1 MRRLSI
7 LGTFLLLSSAFCWG
21 QLNHFEYLS
30 PKDGLSNPS
39 VNAFYEDEYGR
50 MWIATRNGLN
60 CYDGHSFRVFGI
72 QNGINDTYIRSI
84 AGDKKGY
91 LLIQTRTQVFWMSL
105 HSEVPS
111 PIFSSHTSVAAIAG
125 NENGLW
131 IASSDTLYSVEKGDT
146 ATLRPII
153 ASAGITAILPTSKHY
168 VWVASNEG
176 VRLYKD
182 SSPTT
187 LFKDIQH
194 VSWLYEDNQQTL
206 WVCTRN
212 NGLFQCSYQH
222 ILAHYT
228 NDQTDFNS
236 LIDNDVRCITQDKA
250 GNYWVGLYGGL
261 CRLEP
266 RSGIIHRYE
275 YDPRA
280 EHSLST
286 FSVLA
291 LTTDMQGTVWI
302 GTYFGSIMLI
312 NPQYA
317 PYTYIGAFGR
327 DGHRLSNPIVT
338 CACADNKRNL
348 WIGTNGGGLNYYDR
362 TTGKMSYYRLNA
374 EDPQYAIKAMWL
386 DSDSERLWI
395 ATHRSGLKW
404 LDTRS
409 SHPSFHDIVLPESNL
424 RQLIPYGDSLIVL
437 TQHSIYVASRQ
448 TGHYRPLVPRDIMPE
463 IRGELSDMV
472 LHGGMVWFARANDL
486 YAYPYRSSQA
496 DEVQHYQLPAN
507 VVTLFADSLNGL
519 LVGTDS
525 YGVIQ
530 KTDTSFIP
538 LAAINEVLSSPYIM
552 DIKSSESSFII
563 ATDQGIYLSDIR
575 MAHCHP
581 LSYSDKFPIEAIVEH
596 SCAVIGSEV
605 CVGGVNGMIL
615 YSLEEKIKSFTPV
628 SLHLCHLQAGNQFI
642 PSPLAENGIT
652 LQPSDNILSFVITA
666 AGFIT
671 RNDYRVRFRLRG
683 YEKNWTETRNNAQ
696 CSYSN
701 LPSGNYTLEVECV
714 DTDLKQSFSVR
725 VLPHWYASW
734 WAWLGYSL
742 ISIGLLTW
750 GFISFIRY
758 IERRAKRK
766 LSEAY
771 QQELLKATNIVM
783 NHLAD
788 SEFNIERF
796 AREMLVSRTKL
807 FEKIQQISGQTPN
820 EFILGIRMREAANML
835 RTKPELSILD
845 VSILVGFNSCS
856 YFTKCFHHH
865 FGVSPTAWRKSGK

>member
-21 QLNHFEYLS
+21 QLNYFEYLS

-424 RQLIPYGDSLIVL
+424 RQLIPYGDSPFHLCGI
-437 TQHSIYVASRQ
+437 
-448 TGHYRPLVPRDIMPE
+448 P
-463 IRGELSDMV
+463 SD
-472 LHGGMVWFARANDL
+472 R
-486 YAYPYRSSQA
+486 
-496 DEVQHYQLPAN
+496 
-507 VVTLFADSLNGL
+507 T
-519 LVGTDS
+519 
-525 YGVIQ
+525 
-530 KTDTSFIP
+530 
-538 LAAINEVLSSPYIM
+538 LSS
-552 DIKSSESSFII
+552 
-563 ATDQGIYLSDIR
+563 
-575 MAHCHP
+575 
-581 LSYSDKFPIEAIVEH
+581 
-596 SCAVIGSEV
+596 SCAS
-605 CVGGVNGMIL
+605 
-615 YSLEEKIKSFTPV
+615 
-628 SLHLCHLQAGNQFI
+628 
-642 PSPLAENGIT
+642 
-652 LQPSDNILSFVITA
+652 
-666 AGFIT
+666 
-671 RNDYRVRFRLRG
+671 G
-683 YEKNWTETRNNAQ
+683 YHA
-696 CSYSN
+696 
-701 LPSGNYTLEVECV
+701 
-714 DTDLKQSFSVR
+714 
-725 VLPHWYASW
+725 
-734 WAWLGYSL
+734 
-742 ISIGLLTW
+742 
-750 GFISFIRY
+750 
-758 IERRAKRK
+758 
-766 LSEAY
+766 
-771 QQELLKATNIVM
+771 
-783 NHLAD
+783 
-788 SEFNIERF
+788 
-796 AREMLVSRTKL
+796 
-807 FEKIQQISGQTPN
+807 
-820 EFILGIRMREAANML
+820 
-835 RTKPELSILD
+835 
-845 VSILVGFNSCS
+845 
-856 YFTKCFHHH
+856 
-865 FGVSPTAWRKSGK
+865 